1 MPDPSRINLNDI
13 LREERKSKILPLE
26 HDFYD
31 RAAKQIREL
40 EDEKR
45 KIEDNYG
52 TKYAIIEAD
61 LKTSREALESII
73 HRRTTKIIKE
83 ARYNAEISSL
93 HSPERS
99 KEKQGFDSMTEEE
112 RRLYERLL
120 ELLTEYRSELLDKIF
135 SKKEKKIIPC
145 PQEESL
151 SFDDSQDVPIKVGSM
166 DIPQPKNTE
175 KEAVLED
182 KKDISKEYIVV
193 RLLKDIPT
201 FAGADGRNYTL
212 AKEEVV
218 VLSAI
223 NATALINRNAAIQI
237 SVKK

>member
-13 LREERKSKILPLE
+13 LREERKSKLIPLE
-26 HDFYD
+26 NDFYD
-31 RAAKQIREL
+31 RASKQIREL

-61 LKTSREALESII
+61 LKTSREALEGII

-93 HSPERS
+93 HSPSRS
-99 KEKQGFDSMTEEE
+99 KEKQDIDSMTQEE

-120 ELLTEYRSELLDKIF
+120 GLLTEYRTELLEKIF
-135 SKKEKKIIPC
+135 SKKEKKTASL
-145 PQEESL
+145 PQDTEEEVFS
-151 SFDDSQDVPIKVGSM
+151 D
-166 DIPQPKNTE
+166 
-175 KEAVLED
+175 D

-212 AKEEVV
+212 AKEEVA

-237 SVKK
+237 SVKRRSS

>member
-13 LREERKSKILPLE
+13 LREERKSKLIPLE
-26 HDFYD
+26 NDFYD
-31 RAAKQIREL
+31 RASKQIREL

-61 LKTSREALESII
+61 LKTSREALEGII

-93 HSPERS
+93 HSPSRS
-99 KEKQGFDSMTEEE
+99 KEKQDIDSMTQEE

-120 ELLTEYRSELLDKIF
+120 GLLTEYRTELLEKIF
-135 SKKEKKIIPC
+135 SKKEKKTASLPKDT
-145 PQEESL
+145 EEEVFS
-151 SFDDSQDVPIKVGSM
+151 D
-166 DIPQPKNTE
+166 
-175 KEAVLED
+175 D

-212 AKEEVV
+212 AKEEVA

-237 SVKK
+237 SVKRRSS